1 MAVDV
6 IMKIRLDKFL
16 ADMGFGTRSQVRQQ
30 IAGGNVTVNGLPARR
45 PELKVDTDKDRVL
58 FCGTEAAY
66 AQYEYYML
74 NKPAGVVSATEDKK
88 ERTVLDLLQ
97 ERKRKDLFPVGRLDK
112 DTEGLL
118 LITNNG
124 DLAHHLLAPGRHVDK
139 VYYAEIDGKVTRE
152 DAELF
157 RAGVDIGDKKKTMP
171 AFLEIL
177 SSADRSEI
185 LLTIREGRFH
195 QVKRMFHAVGKEVLF
210 LRRIQMGPLKLDEKL
225 RPGEYRRL
233 TKEEVEKLC

>member
-1 MAVDV
+1 
-6 IMKIRLDKFL
+6 MKIRLDKFL